1 MSYTIDDLRSMLAT
15 SRITAVKN
23 LISPTPKP
31 LVKGDIE
38 RIETEVI
45 ARAPEGSD
53 LAELFNLVR
62 QVARDAKTPENLL
75 DKMRVAVQ
83 YPLPNNPF
91 ADGLS
96 NSELTCKDARSWL
109 ENVCDRIASSQ
120 SKVRITPGPALAFQ
134 LFVVSAILE
143 YRLLHVDFVPAI
155 IQSLK
160 EGRKF
165 KIHSNGT
172 IWAIPLSLNF
182 GRQQN
187 AERRLL
193 ILRQESAKRLKEF
206 LALDQ
211 KEGFL
216 RDYAGKARNSK
227 CAALLESL
235 ERDASKDPLS
245 SPNAIHAKAPS
256 LAGLIDAAQ
265 TMAMLEMPS
274 VIVAHRSRR
283 IVSHSLPPEVLG
295 RIAGKELTPF
305 QLVRSDWSKA
315 NFVDDDPDAEVRKDA
330 GEVLSW
336 IGELREALGEDQID
350 KTSLKHLAQT
360 YCEDLKTVA
369 RFAIY
374 LAQPRGNGKVPAGGG
389 CAHATVRRYC
399 LLIATKVIPRLS
411 AGALMEVTEDA
422 WEDALQEIL
431 DEDAFYNVRKYT
443 KQPSSNAQTHSRP
456 LVKALRHWFEFL
468 SQLGVHPEVSN
479 QNLLDNPKDD
489 TSDTDRANAEKATR
503 MLQGAGLIDLAKR
516 LPVLGLVKVD
526 ASLITVDEYLE
537 VLQRLVGLMN
547 FANSHDRSAARVA
560 LILGFRCGLRRAEVE
575 WLRISDFDR
584 INFLHVRPTEMRAL
598 KTSNARRDLPL
609 ELLVPS
615 DELEHV
621 RRRILRVRALAL
633 RKEIPLDK
641 ALLFSE
647 ASDPAR
653 PMDFNSSVLGMIRRV
668 FQADERRSWAQID
681 PAFRFHRLRH
691 SCATILLLRL
701 WPELHGIARHI
712 FGKKAKATL
721 QWVIEDSKHFRERLM
736 GFSVTE
742 VDLQAIALLL
752 GHGSAATSLE
762 HYVHVLDWYERP
774 STWDKPKLNPSG
786 MVGTQQSPENS

>member
-1 MSYTIDDLRSMLAT
+1 MIYTIDELRSMLAT

-62 QVARDAKTPENLL
+62 QVARDAKTPEKLL
-75 DKMRVAVQ
+75 DKMRVVVQ

-96 NSELTCKDARSWL
+96 ESEQSCKEARSWL

-120 SKVRITPGPALAFQ
+120 SKVSVTPGPALAFQ
-134 LFVVSAILE
+134 LFVVSAVLE
-143 YRLLHVDFVPAI
+143 YRILHLDFVPAI
-155 IQSLK
+155 IRSLK
-160 EGRKF
+160 EEREF

-172 IWAIPLSLNF
+172 IRSIPLSLNF
-182 GRQQN
+182 GQQQN

-193 ILRQESAKRLKEF
+193 ILRQESAKRLNEF

-216 RDYAGKARNSK
+216 RDYAGKARNTK
-227 CAALLESL
+227 PAALLESL
-235 ERDASKDPLS
+235 ECDAGKDPLV
-245 SPNAIHAKAPS
+245 SPELINAKPPS
-256 LAGLIDAAQ
+256 LAALIDAAR

-274 VIVAHRSRR
+274 VVVAHRSRR

-295 RIAGKELTPF
+295 RIAGKELTSFP
-305 QLVRSDWSKA
+305 LARSDWSKA
-315 NFVDDDPDAEVRKDA
+315 NSVEDDPDAEVRRDER
-330 GEVLSW
+330 EVSTW

-350 KTSLKHLAQT
+350 KTYLEHLAQT
-360 YCEDLKTVA
+360 YCEDLKTMA
-369 RFAIY
+369 KFAIY
-374 LAQPRGNGKVPAGGG
+374 LEQPRGDGKVPAGGG

-431 DEDAFYNVRKYT
+431 DEDVFYNVRKYA
-443 KQPSSNAQTHSRP
+443 KQPNSNAQTYSRP
-456 LVKALRHWFEFL
+456 LVKALRHWFQFL
-468 SQLGVHPEVSN
+468 SQLAVNAGV
-479 QNLLDNPKDD
+479 DNPDPEDNLKDD
-489 TSDTDRANAEKATR
+489 NSDTDPANADKAANKLSGR
-503 MLQGAGLIDLAKR
+503 GLIDLAKR

-537 VLQRLVGLMN
+537 VLQRLVGMQN
-547 FANSHDRSAARVA
+547 FAGSNDRSAASAA
-560 LILGFRCGLRRAEVE
+560 LILGYRCGLRRAEVE
-575 WLRISDFDR
+575 WLRLSDFDR
-584 INFLHVRPTEMRAL
+584 NNYLHVRPTEMRAL

-615 DELEHV
+615 EELKRI
-621 RRRILRVRALAL
+621 RRRVSQVRALAM
-633 RKEIPLDK
+633 RKKIPLNK

-647 ASDPAR
+647 ADDPAR
-653 PMDFNSSVLGMIRRV
+653 SMDFNSGVLGKIRHAFR
-668 FQADERRSWAQID
+668 ADERRSWKQID

-691 SCATILLLRL
+691 SCATITLLRL

-712 FGKKAKATL
+712 FGKRAKATL
-721 QWVIEDSKHFRERLM
+721 QWVIEDSKHFGERLM
-736 GFSVTE
+736 GTSITE
-742 VDLQAIALLL
+742 VHLQAIALLL

-762 HYVHVLDWYERP
+762 HYLHVLDWYERP
-774 STWDKPKLNPSG
+774 GTWG
-786 MVGTQQSPENS
+786 